1 MVYTKHCTEAV
12 VLFISTTLNEIAC
25 LFAVILD
32 KAENQK
38 VNVIVKQ
45 ESYAISQRWPR
56 GAPYTGMY
64 YENRTQGLKQ
74 HLKHYK
80 GNSRP
85 YREKKSRWKFW
96 GLRDYAHATF

>member
-45 ESYAISQRWPR
+45 ESYAISQR
-56 GAPYTGMY
+56 
-64 YENRTQGLKQ
+64 
-74 HLKHYK
+74 
-80 GNSRP
+80 
-85 YREKKSRWKFW
+85 
-96 GLRDYAHATF
+96 